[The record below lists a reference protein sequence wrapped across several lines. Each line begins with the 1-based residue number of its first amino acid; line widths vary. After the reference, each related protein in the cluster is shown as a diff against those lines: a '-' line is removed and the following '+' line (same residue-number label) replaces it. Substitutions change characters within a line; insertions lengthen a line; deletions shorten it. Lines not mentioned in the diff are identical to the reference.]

1 VFLTRYDDDFFVI
14 RDKTAV
20 KKTMEEIG
28 NYFEIKRSNN
38 VEDFRRDGSSIYLS
52 QPNLIEK
59 WCMRFKDNIKNHKEF
74 ETPTGPGVKLCNQ
87 NMKKLSSILG
97 CCCTLDTTKIWHDM
111 DYYDSVKHRL
121 EHYYY
126 DRQ

>member
-1 VFLTRYDDDFFVI
+1 MFLTRYDDDFFVI

-87 NMKKLSSILG
+87 NMKKLSSPRMTKKITDLEWDHCCIYLNIQDLIHLIALG
-97 CCCTLDTTKIWHDM
+97 
-111 DYYDSVKHRL
+111 S
-121 EHYYY
+121 
-126 DRQ
+126 